1 MLSAEDRIAIVDLF
15 ARYAWAYDCGD
26 ADEYAAVFTPDGVMA
41 GDTGGVAVGRAAIRA
56 AIQEFFLMRGDAV
69 WQHFNDHLK
78 VDGHGDECTVYSY
91 WAVLKNSRE
100 VGAPL
105 EAGER
110 GVGSLGYYVSR
121 CVKIEGEWYF
131 KERVW
136 HFDMPKGLP
145 WKIKDAR

>member
-1 MLSAEDRIAIVDLF
+1 
-15 ARYAWAYDCGD
+15 
-26 ADEYAAVFTPDGVMA
+26 
-41 GDTGGVAVGRAAIRA
+41 
-56 AIQEFFLMRGDAV
+56 MRGDAV

-121 CVKIEGEWYF
+121 CVKIEGEWYLQGA
-131 KERVW
+131 
-136 HFDMPKGLP
+136 GLAFRHAEGP
-145 WKIKDAR
+145 ALEDQGYALTASRW